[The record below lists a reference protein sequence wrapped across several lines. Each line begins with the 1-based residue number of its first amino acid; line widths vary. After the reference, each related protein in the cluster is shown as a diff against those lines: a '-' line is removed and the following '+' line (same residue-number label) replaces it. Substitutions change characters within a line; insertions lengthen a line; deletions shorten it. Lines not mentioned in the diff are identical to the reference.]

1 MGVIIMNEL
10 IKKKVLSR
18 NWSFNEISNLKD
30 TILKLSSELYSEMKL
45 QERFDMLRELRIRE
59 DYVGFTFEDI
69 MRQAVM
75 ASLQG
80 EVAGTIKDMLN
91 NATINFGD
99 NNEVSERSVGRE
111 SHQERPSD
119 EKEDSK
125 NEE

>member
-1 MGVIIMNEL
+1 MNDL

-18 NWSFNEISNLKD
+18 NWSFNEISNLKN
-30 TILKLSSELYSEMKL
+30 TIEKLSSELYSEMKL
-45 QERFDMLRELRIRE
+45 QERFDILRELRIRE

-80 EVAGTIKDMLN
+80 EVAGTIKNMLN
-91 NATINFGD
+91 NATIKFGD
-99 NNEVSERSVGRE
+99 KNEVSERSMGGE
-111 SHQERPSD
+111 SHKERSAN
-119 EKEDSK
+119 EKKNSE